1 MKKRNR
7 PEIYVSID
15 IEADGPIPGD
25 YSMLSLGAAAFQPT
39 SRTPIATFKVN
50 LEPLAGASQDP
61 DTMAWWKK
69 QPEAW
74 AAAILDPA
82 KPEQAMEAF
91 RDWLLNLPGKPVFV
105 GYPATYDQSFVHWY
119 MIHFC
124 GEDPLG
130 FQGLDLKTL
139 AMVLLGT
146 GFKQATKKKMPKRW
160 FEGCPPHTHDAL
172 DDAIGQGVLFVNLM
186 AEVKDRL
193 GEVSLG

>member
-1 MKKRNR
+1 MRKSK
-7 PEIYVSID
+7 PEIYVSVD

-25 YSMLSLGAAAFQPT
+25 YSMLSLGAAAFWPT
-39 SRTPIATFKVN
+39 SREPVNTFKVN
-50 LEPLAGASQDP
+50 LEPLEGAEQDP
-61 DTMAWWKK
+61 GTMAWWKK

-74 AAAILDPA
+74 EKATS
-82 KPEQAMEAF
+82 EQVPPKLAMQMF
-91 RDWLLNLPGKPVFV
+91 RDWLKELPGKPVFV
-105 GYPATYDQSFVHWY
+105 GYPVTYDQSFVHWY

-124 GEDPLG
+124 DEDPLG

-146 GFKQATKKKMPKRW
+146 GFKQATKKRMPKKW

-186 AEVKDRL
+186 AEVRNRL
-193 GEVSLG
+193 GEVSPG